1 MNSIAFTFGPFTI
14 YWYSLFILTGL
25 LLGSFLAFYEAKKH
39 GISVDT
45 LIDMLFYTVPISIV
59 GARLYFVLFH
69 YDYYRL
75 NPIEIFYIWEG
86 GLAIHGAMIGGL
98 ICFAYFCHKQ
108 KINLLLLTDI
118 AVISLFLGQAI
129 GRWGNFM
136 NGEAFGPATTLAH
149 LHELHIPEFIIQG
162 MNIDGIYHI
171 PTFFYESIGCIIGFI
186 VLLCIRKYKKLKL
199 GQLTSIYLIWYGVI
213 RFFIEA
219 LRTDSLMLGSLKV
232 AQIVSIFM
240 IGIGII
246 IWIHAGKMRKNYHE
260 EVSSGKNI

>member
-1 MNSIAFTFGPFTI
+1 MNSIALSFGPFTI

-25 LLGSFLAFYEAKKH
+25 VIGSALAFYEAKKH
-39 GISVDT
+39 GISVDSM
-45 LIDMLFYTVPISIV
+45 IDMLFYTVPISILC
-59 GARLYFVLFH
+59 ARLYFVIFH
-69 YDYYRL
+69 LDYYSL

-86 GLAIHGAMIGGL
+86 GLAIHGAMLGG
-98 ICFAYFCHKQ
+98 IACFAYFCYKK

-149 LHELHIPEFIIQG
+149 LHELHIPEFIING

-171 PTFFYESIGCIIGFI
+171 PTFFYESVGCIIGFI
-186 VLLCIRKYKKLKL
+186 VLLCIRNYKKLKL
-199 GQLTSIYLIWYGVI
+199 GQLTSIYLIWYGII
-213 RFFIEA
+213 RFFIEG
-219 LRTDSLMLGSLKV
+219 LRTDSLMLGSLKI
-232 AQIVSIFM
+232 AQVVSITM

-246 IWIHAGKMRKNYHE
+246 IWINAIKIKKNYHE
-260 EVSSGKNI
+260 EAVNESSI